1 MTTPPMTMRRRFA
14 LHGENWLALAMLAVL
29 FVFALAGAFTHMHDW
44 TITAINEALRE
55 NALARGVTPVP
66 VTPDWFGWSN
76 AVTSEIMP
84 TYALLTVRKRQRQ
97 GRSITG
103 PGWLFGLSSLL
114 SLLAQLS
121 ATGVRLPYDAQLLVC
136 LPAIALVV
144 LGTFKLS
151 DMSFAREEAAAAEQA
166 AERERRQAE
175 LAAERQRR
183 QAELAAELAAEQAAE
198 RERAAAEQAAEA
210 ERQRAEREA
219 ELAREAAERE
229 AERATALARIEA
241 EQATERL
248 RIEAAERDKVWAA
261 EQERQRRADEAEA
274 ARLAEAARI
283 EAEARAERDRAEAE
297 RIRAEAE
304 KQAQAAALLAQQAAG
319 RHAVAD
325 HGRGQAEVTE
335 IGTGGRVY
343 RPRHESEAIAAATL
357 ATLPKDTPR
366 DQAVRNVAAALG
378 TSRRQASKFVPQ
390 NWPASSA
397 GGEESAA

>member
-1 MTTPPMTMRRRFA
+1 MIIMTTPPMTMRRRFA

-151 DMSFAREEAAAAEQA
+151 DMSFAREEAAAAEQ
-166 AERERRQAE
+166 
-175 LAAERQRR
+175 AAERQRR